1 MKQQLVFK
9 KTQVT
14 IQNQKTLKTI
24 LKEAMIVQGL
34 DLGLLDKIATHI
46 IFNVEGVLVRG
57 LDTIVKVGQTVR
69 LIPAVKAG

>member
-14 IQNQKTLKTI
+14 VQSQKTLKNV
-24 LKEAMIVQGL
+24 LEEAMIVQGL
-34 DLGLLDKIATHI
+34 DLELFDTVSKHV
-46 IFNVEGVLVRG
+46 IFNVEGFLQRS
-57 LDTIVKVGQTVR
+57 LDTVIKIGQTVK

>member
-14 IQNQKTLKTI
+14 LQQQKTLKNV
-24 LKEAMIVQGL
+24 LEEAMIVQGL
-34 DLGLLDKIATHI
+34 DLELFDTVAKHV
-46 IFNVEGVLVRG
+46 IFNVEGFLQRS
-57 LDTIVKVGQTVR
+57 LDTVIKVGQTVK

>member
-14 IQNQKTLKTI
+14 IQQEKTLKNV
-24 LKEAMIVQGL
+24 LEEAMIVQGL
-34 DLGLLDKIATHI
+34 DLELFDKVASHV
-46 IFNVEGVLVRG
+46 IFNVEGMLVRA
-57 LDTIVKVGQTVR
+57 LDTIIKVGQTVK